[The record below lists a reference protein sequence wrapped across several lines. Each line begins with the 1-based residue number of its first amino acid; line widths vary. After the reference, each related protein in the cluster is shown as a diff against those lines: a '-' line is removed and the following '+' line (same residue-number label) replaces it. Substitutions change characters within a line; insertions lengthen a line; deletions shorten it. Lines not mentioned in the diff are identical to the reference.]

1 MLALCPKQR
10 GISIGQAESWTR
22 FTPQSRKKF
31 SHMPQKV
38 NRLRETRRKGSCTLE
53 RLLSGVIE
61 VVRVELLS
69 EYGLFLAKI
78 ATVVVAIA
86 VVAVLIVNLTQRKRQ
101 RGELRVT
108 RLSDQYKEM
117 REEMSAALLDDHQQK
132 QWQKA
137 RKKKLKLEA
146 KAAKAKAKAGEA
158 DEKGKSRVY
167 VLDFKGSMDA
177 GEVNALREEITAV
190 LTVAKPQD
198 QVIVRLES
206 PGGVVHGYGL
216 AASQLQ
222 RLRDRQIPL
231 TVAVDK
237 VAASGGY
244 MMACVADKI
253 VAAPFAIIG
262 SIGVV
267 AQIPNFNR
275 FLKGK
280 EIDIELHTAGQ
291 FKRTLTLLGENTEEG
306 RQKFRESLNETHD
319 LFKGFVSQMR
329 PGLDIEKVATG
340 EHWYGTQ
347 ALENGLIDAIGTSD
361 ELLLGLLEDHEVI
374 GIRYQ
379 QRKKLMERFTGSAT
393 ESIDHLLMRWWQRG
407 QKPLM

>member
-1 MLALCPKQR
+1 MAHLVQ
-10 GISIGQAESWTR
+10 G
-22 FTPQSRKKF
+22 
-31 SHMPQKV
+31 
-38 NRLRETRRKGSCTLE
+38 LRETRPDGSCTLE
-53 RLLSGVIE
+53 PLFIGVTE

-86 VVAVLIVNLTQRKRQ
+86 VIAVLIVNLTQRKRQ
-101 RGELRVT
+101 RGELKIT
-108 RLSDQYKEM
+108 RLSEQYKEM
-117 REEMSAALLDDHQQK
+117 QEEMSLALLDDHQQK
-132 QWQKA
+132 LWLKA
-137 RKKKLKLEA
+137 QKKKHKQDA
-146 KAAKAKAKAGEA
+146 KAAKAKAKLATPQA
-158 DEKGKSRVY
+158 DAKPRVY

-177 GEVNALREEITAV
+177 HEVSSLREEVTAV
-190 LTVAKPQD
+190 LAVATAQD
-198 QVIVRLES
+198 QVVVRLES

-222 RLRDRQIPL
+222 RLRDKQIPL

-253 VAAPFAIIG
+253 VAAPFSIIG

-275 FLKGK
+275 FLKNK

-291 FKRTLTLLGENTEEG
+291 YKRTLTLLGENTEEG
-306 RQKFRESLNETHD
+306 RQKFREDLNETHH
-319 LFKGFVSQMR
+319 LFKDFVHRMR
-329 PGLDIEKVATG
+329 PTLDIEQVATG

-347 ALENGLIDAIGTSD
+347 AQEKGLVDEVGTSD
-361 ELLLGLLEDHEVI
+361 DLLLN
-374 GIRYQ
+374 
-379 QRKKLMERFTGSAT
+379 LMDGRELVGVRFTRRKRLLDRFTNSAA
-393 ESIDHLLMRWWQRG
+393 ESADRLLLRWLQRG
-407 QKPLM
+407 QKPLL